1 MARPLLQLLLLLAI
15 VAVAAAL
22 TPSRRHSDRGPWSW
36 RRRCKALLL
45 MGQAPVVRPRKR
57 HEALPLHRLRK
68 LFLPRARHLRRKH
81 QKQPLP
87 VDGTAAATTGNSVTA
102 GGDLCQAML
111 RRPWNKSRR
120 RRLLGSTRRR
130 QHQMDA
136 ADDHQADA
144 GMGSGSA
151 HHGDQ
156 SSPCSRTTCRFGAEC
171 HSDHGQ
177 AYCRCRL
184 SCADQLFAPVCG
196 SDGFT
201 YSSECRLRMTACIRQ
216 KRITVSR
223 HGSCGV
229 LDPCK
234 EKSCEWG
241 AECRPTLDGRGAD
254 CVCPDKCV
262 SYGDARGSR
271 PVCGSDGR
279 DYPNSCELRR
289 AACNAMRDVEQR
301 FTGPCDPCRGVQ
313 CPASQVCQ
321 LDEQRNPICRCNGAC
336 PGDLRPVCGS
346 DGRTYPN
353 ECLLRVEACRSRRPL
368 RLVYAGAC
376 SQGLNPCG
384 ALQCPFECSIDRFG
398 KASCTCPPPC
408 EQVLR
413 PVCGSDGKSYD
424 SACHLRREACLA
436 SDPELRVSYA
446 GPCDAAAPCH
456 GFRCPPGA
464 FCVPGSGSGA
474 ERPSC
479 HCPPCSE
486 EFEPVCGSDGISY
499 PNECKLRRET
509 CQRSTA
515 AAAGQGGSSSLPPVA
530 VAHPGL
536 CSDPCDG
543 RQCPFYGVCEGAR
556 CGCPPPC
563 PSPVDDPVCGS
574 DGLTYANECEL
585 RRASCRHQRAIAVA
599 SRGACDLCRGVR
611 CELGARCESGV
622 CVCPRDCPEGLEPV
636 CDARGQPYAN
646 ECQLRRASC
655 QQGRDLGPAR
665 PCAGVG
671 LDQDPDGGSGDGC
684 ACRFGALCGASG
696 DCRCDIH
703 CDQPSPGSARVC
715 ASDGFWYPSNCHVQ
729 QEACRRQKDIRP
741 AGAQDCQHGGTSGRK
756 GPKTCAQS
764 VFGCCSDGLTPALGV
779 NQAGCPSVC
788 NCNRLGSLAATCDAL
803 SSQCTCKPGVG
814 GLRCDR
820 CLPGYWGLH
829 RIADGVNGCS
839 PCQCSP
845 LGSVRDDC
853 EQMTGRCV
861 CKHGVQ
867 GMKCTE
873 CTDPGAHLGN
883 QGCSSSSSA
892 GSGSE
897 TSGGSAAAPPSSCEQ
912 CTGGPEE
919 GGPVC
924 GSDGNTYASACQLRQ
939 FVCRVQGN
947 LTLRAAGPCDDQ
959 EGPSPTVGPVRRS
972 TAHRGDSSLDSDFQG
987 WLEGPGGAES
997 SAGFPPLSTR
1007 PTAATDEPQGGRP
1020 SAGEAEEDDIRGDEE
1035 RGPPESPA
1043 RPLRV
1048 PQFSGRSFL
1057 ELHRL
1062 QAYTGLSLELELKA
1076 DDPDG
1081 LLLYNGQTASGAG
1094 DFVSLAL
1101 RDGHLEFRYNLGSG
1115 PVLLRAPKPLTMG
1128 RFHRVVAKRYLKD
1141 GFLTLDGEADIR
1153 GRSGGLLQS
1162 LDLAENLFVG
1172 WLPGPRGLG
1181 PPPGVLDNVGGV
1193 ERGFRGCLRRLRL
1206 GKRDV
1211 RLSGVGASRDV
1222 LRAVRLRECGP
1233 PCGPCLNGATCLDY
1247 GPGNYSCLCAP
1258 GFQGS
1263 QCERPRRR
1271 ACDPDPCGSGASCL
1285 VRGTGAGGAFSCRCP
1300 AGRSGRLCEGR
1311 ATVPDFS
1318 GDGYLELPRLHNVGQ
1333 AFSLELWFLT
1343 RAPQGLLLYN
1353 GGGTSGRGDFLAL
1366 RLEAG
1371 RVQFRYDLGSGAANV
1386 SSPNE
1391 VTLNAWHVV
1400 RVTRTRREGSL
1411 QLDNG
1416 PTVHG
1421 ESSGPLSELNL
1432 EQPLFL
1438 GGLPPEA
1445 SMSAD
1450 AGPRSPG
1457 LDGAL
1462 QRLVLNGDAWT
1473 DLVARAGASE
1483 RVSEHRGPP
1492 CGGAGGGPCL
1502 NGGICLPQLARHS
1515 CLCPARFGGP
1525 LCELAFDEAQR
1536 KPVSFKGTSFLHFR
1550 HGSREPGEEEE
1561 PLGGAPENEV
1571 EVRFRSREPRG
1582 LILWTG
1588 GRGDHMALAL
1598 DQGRLLV
1605 SFDLGARR
1613 QELWSESR
1621 LDDGRWHSARLQRQG
1636 RLATLAV
1643 DGAKPLSATAAP
1655 GATQLNTDGLLWLGG
1670 CPKLPPGLPAAL
1682 YLGFVGCI
1690 HEATVDGR
1698 ELALAGPA
1706 CADDDEQ
1713 LPAS

>member
-1 MARPLLQLLLLLAI
+1 MSRPPLLLLLFVS
-15 VAVAAAL
+15 VAVAAA
-22 TPSRRHSDRGPWSW
+22 SDGDRGPWSW

-45 MGQAPVVRPRKR
+45 LGGPPRQHRRR
-57 HEALPLHRLRK
+57 HEPLAVHRLRK
-68 LFLPRARHLRRKH
+68 AFLRARIQQRRRK
-81 QKQPLP
+81 PAT
-87 VDGTAAATTGNSVTA
+87 GAAADEGNSVA
-102 GGDLCQAML
+102 DLCQALL

-120 RRLLGSTRRR
+120 RRLLGRRR
-130 QHQMDA
+130 RLDVS
-136 ADDHQADA
+136 DEHQANS
-144 GMGSGSA
+144 GIVSGSPENG
-151 HHGDQ
+151 GDD
-156 SSPCSRTTCRFGAEC
+156 SCLRTTCRFGAEC
-171 HSDHGQ
+171 HSDRGQ

-216 KRITVSR
+216 KRIVVA
-223 HGSCGV
+223 HQGS
-229 LDPCK
+229 
-234 EKSCEWG
+234 
-241 AECRPTLDGRGAD
+241 
-254 CVCPDKCV
+254 
-262 SYGDARGSR
+262 
-271 PVCGSDGR
+271 
-279 DYPNSCELRR
+279 
-289 AACNAMRDVEQR
+289 
-301 FTGPCDPCRGVQ
+301 CDPCRGVQ

-384 ALQCPFECSIDRFG
+384 DLQCQFECSIDRFG

-413 PVCGSDGKSYD
+413 PVCGSDGKTYD

-436 SDPELRVSYA
+436 GDAELRISYA

-464 FCVPGSGSGA
+464 FCSHDGQ
-474 ERPSC
+474 PSC

-486 EFEPVCGSDGISY
+486 EFEPVCGSDGNSY

-515 AAAGQGGSSSLPPVA
+515 SGGSALPPVA
-530 VAHPGL
+530 VAHLGL

-543 RQCPFYGVCEGAR
+543 RQCPFYGVCEGGAH

-574 DGLTYANECEL
+574 DGVTYANECEL
-585 RRASCRHQRAIAVA
+585 RRASCRHQRALAVA
-599 SRGACDLCRGVR
+599 SRGACDLCRGVG

-636 CDARGQPYAN
+636 CDSRGQPYAN

-655 QQGRDLGPAR
+655 QQGRDLGPPR
-665 PCAGVG
+665 PCAAI
-671 LDQDPDGGSGDGC
+671 DQDPDGGSGDGC
-684 ACRFGALCGASG
+684 ICRYGAVCAPNGN
-696 DCRCDIH
+696 CQCDIH
-703 CDQPSPGSARVC
+703 CDAVSPGAARVC
-715 ASDGFWYPSNCHVQ
+715 ATDGFWYPSTCHVQ
-729 QEACRRQKDIRP
+729 QEACRRQKDIRLAEGP
-741 AGAQDCQHGGTSGRK
+741 ESCAGAKK

-764 VFGCCSDGLTPALGV
+764 AFGCCSDGVTPALGV
-779 NQAGCPSVC
+779 HQAGCPSVC

-803 SSQCTCKPGVG
+803 SSQCACKPGVG
-814 GLRCDR
+814 GQRCDR

-873 CTDPGAHLGN
+873 CANSEAQLGS
-883 QGCSSSSSA
+883 QGCASSSHPS
-892 GSGSE
+892 
-897 TSGGSAAAPPSSCEQ
+897 SSCEQ
-912 CTGGPEE
+912 CTGGAEE

-939 FVCRVQGN
+939 FVCRLQRN
-947 LTLRAAGPCDDQ
+947 LTVRSSGPC
-959 EGPSPTVGPVRRS
+959 EEAPSPTAGPVRRS
-972 TAHRGDSSLDSDFQG
+972 TAHREAGLEFPGWFETGLDP
-987 WLEGPGGAES
+987 L
-997 SAGFPPLSTR
+997 FPPLSTR
-1007 PTAATDEPQGGRP
+1007 PTAATDEPQEGRP
-1020 SAGEAEEDDIRGDEE
+1020 PLDEEDDIRGDEE
-1035 RGPPESPA
+1035 RAPLETPSQ
-1043 RPLRV
+1043 PLRV

-1076 DDPDG
+1076 DAPDG
-1081 LLLYNGQTASGAG
+1081 LLLYNGQTTSGAG

-1115 PVLLRAPKPLTMG
+1115 PVLLRAPKPLTIG

-1153 GRSGGLLQS
+1153 GRSGGLLES

-1211 RLSGVGASRDV
+1211 RLSGASRDV
-1222 LRAVRLRECGP
+1222 LRAVRLKECGP
-1233 PCGPCLNGATCLDY
+1233 PCGPCLNGATCLDH
-1247 GPGNYSCLCAP
+1247 GPGNYSCLCPP
-1258 GFQGS
+1258 GFQGG

-1271 ACDPDPCGSGASCL
+1271 ACEPDPCGLGASCL
-1285 VRGTGAGGAFSCRCP
+1285 VRGSAFSCRCP

-1311 ATVPDFS
+1311 AAVPDFAT
-1318 GDGYLELPRLHNVGQ
+1318 DGYLELPRLHNVGQ

-1353 GGGTSGRGDFLAL
+1353 GGGSSGRGDFLAL

-1386 SSPNE
+1386 SGSVLLASPNE
-1391 VTLNAWHVV
+1391 VTLNQWHVV

-1411 QLDNG
+1411 QLDDG

-1445 SMSAD
+1445 VMSAD

-1462 QRLVLNGDAWT
+1462 QRLVLNGDAWA
-1473 DLVARAGASE
+1473 DLVARALASE

-1492 CGGAGGGPCL
+1492 CMGGGPAGPCL
-1502 NGGICLPQLARHS
+1502 NGGICLPQLAAHS
-1515 CLCPARFGGP
+1515 CLCPARFGGA

-1536 KPVSFKGTSFLHFR
+1536 RPVEFRGTSFLHFR
-1550 HGSREPGEEEE
+1550 HGSREPGVDEE

-1571 EVRFRSREPRG
+1571 EIRFRSREPRG
-1582 LILWTG
+1582 LLLWTG

-1605 SFDLGARR
+1605 SYDLGARR

-1621 LDDGRWHSARLQRQG
+1621 IDDGHWHTARLQRQG
-1636 RLATLAV
+1636 RLATLVV
-1643 DGAKPLSATAAP
+1643 DGSKPLSSNAAP

-1698 ELALAGPA
+1698 ELALAGPQ
-1706 CADDDEQ
+1706 CADND
-1713 LPAS
+1713 PIT

>member
-1 MARPLLQLLLLLAI
+1 MSRPLFLLLFAL
-15 VAVAAAL
+15 VVVAASSEL
-22 TPSRRHSDRGPWSW
+22 RQHSDRGPWSW

-45 MGQAPVVRPRKR
+45 LGHQQPRHHRRR
-57 HEALPLHRLRK
+57 HEPLAVHRLRK
-68 LFLPRARHLRRKH
+68 AFLRARTQQRRRN
-81 QKQPLP
+81 PSA
-87 VDGTAAATTGNSVTA
+87 GAADEGNAVA
-102 GGDLCQAML
+102 AGDLCQAL
-111 RRPWNKSRR
+111 QRRPWNRSRRKRLLGRR
-120 RRLLGSTRRR
+120 RRLDVTDEHEANSGISPGSPE
-130 QHQMDA
+130 HGG
-136 ADDHQADA
+136 DD
-144 GMGSGSA
+144 S
-151 HHGDQ
+151 
-156 SSPCSRTTCRFGAEC
+156 CSRTTCRFGAEC
-171 HSDHGQ
+171 HSDRGQ

-216 KRITVSR
+216 KRIVVA
-223 HGSCGV
+223 HQGSCDV
-229 LDPCK
+229 ADPCLDK
-234 EKSCEWG
+234 RCEWG

-289 AACNAMRDVEQR
+289 AACNAMRDVQHR

-353 ECLLRVEACRSRRPL
+353 ECLLRVEACRSRRSL

-384 ALQCPFECSIDRFG
+384 DLQCPFECSIDRFG

-413 PVCGSDGKSYD
+413 PVCGSDDKTYD

-436 SDPELRVSYA
+436 GDAELRVSYA

-464 FCVPGSGSGA
+464 FCAPDGSGQ
-474 ERPSC
+474 PSC
-479 HCPPCSE
+479 RCPPCSE

-515 AAAGQGGSSSLPPVA
+515 PGGSALPPVA

-543 RQCPFYGVCEGAR
+543 RQCPFYGVCEGGAR

-563 PSPVDDPVCGS
+563 PSPVDDAVCGS

-599 SRGACDLCRGVR
+599 SRGACDVCRGVR

-636 CDARGQPYAN
+636 CDTRGQPYAN

-655 QQGRDLGPAR
+655 QQGRDLGPPR
-665 PCAGVG
+665 PCAGAG

-684 ACRFGALCGASG
+684 SCRFGALCAPGG
-696 DCRCDIH
+696 DCQCDIH
-703 CDQPSPGSARVC
+703 CDTVGHGAVRVC
-715 ASDGFWYPSNCHVQ
+715 ATDGFWYPSRCHVQ
-729 QEACRRQKDIRP
+729 QEACRRQKDVRP
-741 AGAQDCQHGGTSGRK
+741 ADGPESCAGGKK

-764 VFGCCSDGLTPALGV
+764 AFGCCSDGVTPAMGV
-779 NQAGCPSVC
+779 HQAGCPSVC

-803 SSQCTCKPGVG
+803 SSQCACKPGVG
-814 GLRCDR
+814 GQRCDR
-820 CLPGYWGLH
+820 CLAGYWGLH

-873 CTDPGAHLGN
+873 CTDPRALLGSH
-883 QGCSSSSSA
+883 GCASA
-892 GSGSE
+892 
-897 TSGGSAAAPPSSCEQ
+897 SAPSPPSTCEQ

-939 FVCRVQGN
+939 FVCRLQRN
-947 LTLRAAGPCDDQ
+947 LTVRSPGPC
-959 EGPSPTVGPVRRS
+959 EEAPASPTAGPVRRS
-972 TAHRGDSSLDSDFQG
+972 TVHRDAGVDSEFQG
-987 WLEGPGGAES
+987 WFQGSPGGDPLG
-997 SAGFPPLSTR
+997 GFPPLSTR
-1007 PTAATDEPQGGRP
+1007 PTAATDEPQEGRP
-1020 SAGEAEEDDIRGDEE
+1020 PVAGTEEEEEDIRGDEE
-1035 RGPPESPA
+1035 RAPPESPPLQ
-1043 RPLRV
+1043 PLRV

-1076 DDPDG
+1076 DAPDG
-1081 LLLYNGQTASGAG
+1081 LLLYNGQTTSGAG

-1181 PPPGVLDNVGGV
+1181 PPAGVLDNVGGV

-1211 RLSGVGASRDV
+1211 RLSGASRDV

-1233 PCGPCLNGATCLDY
+1233 PCGPCLNGATCLDQA
-1247 GPGNYSCLCAP
+1247 PGNHSCLCAP
-1258 GFQGS
+1258 GFQGA

-1271 ACDPDPCGSGASCL
+1271 ACEPDPCGVGASCL
-1285 VRGTGAGGAFSCRCP
+1285 ARGSAFSCRCP
-1300 AGRSGRLCEGR
+1300 AGRTGRLCEGR
-1311 ATVPDFS
+1311 AAVPDFA

-1353 GGGTSGRGDFLAL
+1353 GGGSSGRGDFLAL

-1391 VTLNAWHVV
+1391 VTLNQWHVV

-1411 QLDNG
+1411 QLDDG

-1445 SMSAD
+1445 AMSVD

-1462 QRLVLNGDAWT
+1462 QRLVLNGDAWA
-1473 DLVARAGASE
+1473 DLVARAAASE

-1492 CGGAGGGPCL
+1492 CMGGGAAGPCL
-1502 NGGICLPQLARHS
+1502 NGGICLPQLAAHS
-1515 CLCPARFGGP
+1515 CLCPAHFGGA

-1536 KPVSFKGTSFLHFR
+1536 RPVAFRGTSFLHFR
-1550 HGSREPGEEEE
+1550 HGSREPGVDEE

-1571 EVRFRSREPRG
+1571 EIRFRSREPRG
-1582 LILWTG
+1582 LLLWTG

-1598 DQGRLLV
+1598 DQGRLVV
-1605 SFDLGARR
+1605 SYDLGARR
-1613 QELWSESR
+1613 QELWSGSR
-1621 LDDGRWHSARLQRQG
+1621 LDDGRWHTARLQRQG
-1636 RLATLAV
+1636 RLATLVV
-1643 DGAKPLSATAAP
+1643 DGAKPLSSTAAP

-1698 ELALAGPA
+1698 QLALAGPP
-1706 CADDDEQ
+1706 CSDT
-1713 LPAS
+1713 

>member
-1 MARPLLQLLLLLAI
+1 MIVQLAFSLAVPSVPPL
-15 VAVAAAL
+15 
-22 TPSRRHSDRGPWSW
+22 
-36 RRRCKALLL
+36 
-45 MGQAPVVRPRKR
+45 
-57 HEALPLHRLRK
+57 
-68 LFLPRARHLRRKH
+68 
-81 QKQPLP
+81 
-87 VDGTAAATTGNSVTA
+87 
-102 GGDLCQAML
+102 
-111 RRPWNKSRR
+111 
-120 RRLLGSTRRR
+120 
-130 QHQMDA
+130 
-136 ADDHQADA
+136 
-144 GMGSGSA
+144 
-151 HHGDQ
+151 
-156 SSPCSRTTCRFGAEC
+156 
-171 HSDHGQ
+171 
-177 AYCRCRL
+177 
-184 SCADQLFAPVCG
+184 
-196 SDGFT
+196 
-201 YSSECRLRMTACIRQ
+201 
-216 KRITVSR
+216 
-223 HGSCGV
+223 
-229 LDPCK
+229 
-234 EKSCEWG
+234 
-241 AECRPTLDGRGAD
+241 
-254 CVCPDKCV
+254 
-262 SYGDARGSR
+262 
-271 PVCGSDGR
+271 
-279 DYPNSCELRR
+279 
-289 AACNAMRDVEQR
+289 
-301 FTGPCDPCRGVQ
+301 
-313 CPASQVCQ
+313 
-321 LDEQRNPICRCNGAC
+321 
-336 PGDLRPVCGS
+336 
-346 DGRTYPN
+346 
-353 ECLLRVEACRSRRPL
+353 
-368 RLVYAGAC
+368 
-376 SQGLNPCG
+376 
-384 ALQCPFECSIDRFG
+384 
-398 KASCTCPPPC
+398 
-408 EQVLR
+408 
-413 PVCGSDGKSYD
+413 
-424 SACHLRREACLA
+424 
-436 SDPELRVSYA
+436 
-446 GPCDAAAPCH
+446 
-456 GFRCPPGA
+456 
-464 FCVPGSGSGA
+464 
-474 ERPSC
+474 
-479 HCPPCSE
+479 
-486 EFEPVCGSDGISY
+486 
-499 PNECKLRRET
+499 
-509 CQRSTA
+509 
-515 AAAGQGGSSSLPPVA
+515 
-530 VAHPGL
+530 
-536 CSDPCDG
+536 
-543 RQCPFYGVCEGAR
+543 
-556 CGCPPPC
+556 
-563 PSPVDDPVCGS
+563 
-574 DGLTYANECEL
+574 
-585 RRASCRHQRAIAVA
+585 
-599 SRGACDLCRGVR
+599 
-611 CELGARCESGV
+611 
-622 CVCPRDCPEGLEPV
+622 
-636 CDARGQPYAN
+636 
-646 ECQLRRASC
+646 
-655 QQGRDLGPAR
+655 
-665 PCAGVG
+665 
-671 LDQDPDGGSGDGC
+671 
-684 ACRFGALCGASG
+684 
-696 DCRCDIH
+696 
-703 CDQPSPGSARVC
+703 QPSPGSARVC

-741 AGAQDCQHGGTSGRK
+741 ADAQDCQHGGTSGRK

-839 PCQCSP
+839 ICQCSP

-892 GSGSE
+892 GGGSE
-897 TSGGSAAAPPSSCEQ
+897 TSGGSAAAAPSSCEQ

-972 TAHRGDSSLDSDFQG
+972 TAHRGDSSLDFRTSRAGSRDP
-987 WLEGPGGAES
+987 EERNPRRA
-997 SAGFPPLSTR
+997 SAAQHQTHGSHRRYNLSIVNLYEITSHVLAVLRMRSYVFLSTAPIIGPLAL
-1007 PTAATDEPQGGRP
+1007 PTDKMAAPKTQEIETSILGSLLAHSPVIYCGIYSDRSIDRKNNKFMTCGGTGGRP

-1550 HGSREPGEEEE
+1550 HGSS
-1561 PLGGAPENEV
+1561 GAPENEV

>member
-1 MARPLLQLLLLLAI
+1 MSRPPLLLLLFVS
-15 VAVAAAL
+15 VAVAAA
-22 TPSRRHSDRGPWSW
+22 SDGDRGPWSW

-45 MGQAPVVRPRKR
+45 LGGPPRQHRRR
-57 HEALPLHRLRK
+57 HEPLAVHRLRK
-68 LFLPRARHLRRKH
+68 AFLRARIQQRRRK
-81 QKQPLP
+81 PAT
-87 VDGTAAATTGNSVTA
+87 GAAADEGNSVA
-102 GGDLCQAML
+102 DLCQALL

-120 RRLLGSTRRR
+120 RRLLGRRR
-130 QHQMDA
+130 RLDVS
-136 ADDHQADA
+136 DEHQANS
-144 GMGSGSA
+144 GIVSGSPENG
-151 HHGDQ
+151 GDD
-156 SSPCSRTTCRFGAEC
+156 SCLRTTCRFGAEC
-171 HSDHGQ
+171 HSDRGQ

-216 KRITVSR
+216 KRIVVA
-223 HGSCGV
+223 HQGSCDV
-229 LDPCK
+229 ADPCL
-234 EKSCEWG
+234 EKRCEWG

-289 AACNAMRDVEQR
+289 AACNAMRDVQHR

-384 ALQCPFECSIDRFG
+384 DLQCQFECSIDRFG

-413 PVCGSDGKSYD
+413 PVCGSDGKTYD

-436 SDPELRVSYA
+436 GDAELRISYA

-464 FCVPGSGSGA
+464 FCSHDGQ
-474 ERPSC
+474 PSC

-486 EFEPVCGSDGISY
+486 EFEPVCGSDGNSY

-515 AAAGQGGSSSLPPVA
+515 SGGSALPPVA
-530 VAHPGL
+530 VAHLGL

-543 RQCPFYGVCEGAR
+543 RQCPFYGVCEGGAH

-574 DGLTYANECEL
+574 DGVTYANECEL
-585 RRASCRHQRAIAVA
+585 RRASCRHQRALAVA
-599 SRGACDLCRGVR
+599 SRGACDLCRGVG

-636 CDARGQPYAN
+636 CDSRGQPYAN

-655 QQGRDLGPAR
+655 QQGRDLGPPR
-665 PCAGVG
+665 PCAAI
-671 LDQDPDGGSGDGC
+671 DQDPDGGSGDGC
-684 ACRFGALCGASG
+684 ICRYGAVCAPNGN
-696 DCRCDIH
+696 CQCDIH
-703 CDQPSPGSARVC
+703 CDAVSPGAARVC
-715 ASDGFWYPSNCHVQ
+715 ATDGFWYPSTCHVQ
-729 QEACRRQKDIRP
+729 QEACRRQKDIRLAEGP
-741 AGAQDCQHGGTSGRK
+741 ESCAGAKK

-764 VFGCCSDGLTPALGV
+764 AFGCCSDGVTPALGV
-779 NQAGCPSVC
+779 HQAGCPSVC

-803 SSQCTCKPGVG
+803 SSQCACKPGVG
-814 GLRCDR
+814 GQRCDR

-873 CTDPGAHLGN
+873 CANSEAQLGS
-883 QGCSSSSSA
+883 QGCASSSHPS
-892 GSGSE
+892 
-897 TSGGSAAAPPSSCEQ
+897 SSCEQ
-912 CTGGPEE
+912 CTGGAEE

-939 FVCRVQGN
+939 FVCRLQRN
-947 LTLRAAGPCDDQ
+947 LTVRSSGPC
-959 EGPSPTVGPVRRS
+959 EEAPSPTAGPVRRS
-972 TAHRGDSSLDSDFQG
+972 TAHREAGLEFPGWFETGLDP
-987 WLEGPGGAES
+987 L
-997 SAGFPPLSTR
+997 FPPLSTR
-1007 PTAATDEPQGGRP
+1007 PTAATDEPQEGRP
-1020 SAGEAEEDDIRGDEE
+1020 PLDEEDDIRGDEE
-1035 RGPPESPA
+1035 RAPLETPSQ
-1043 RPLRV
+1043 PLRV

-1076 DDPDG
+1076 DAPDG
-1081 LLLYNGQTASGAG
+1081 LLLYNGQTTSGAG

-1115 PVLLRAPKPLTMG
+1115 PVLLRAPKPLTIG

-1153 GRSGGLLQS
+1153 GRSGGLLES

-1211 RLSGVGASRDV
+1211 RLSGASRDV
-1222 LRAVRLRECGP
+1222 LRAVRLKECGP
-1233 PCGPCLNGATCLDY
+1233 PCGPCLNGATCLDH
-1247 GPGNYSCLCAP
+1247 GPGNYSCLCPP
-1258 GFQGS
+1258 GFQGG

-1271 ACDPDPCGSGASCL
+1271 ACEPDPCGLGASCL
-1285 VRGTGAGGAFSCRCP
+1285 VRGSAFSCRCP

-1311 ATVPDFS
+1311 AAVPDFAT
-1318 GDGYLELPRLHNVGQ
+1318 DGYLELPRLHNVGQ

-1353 GGGTSGRGDFLAL
+1353 GGGSSGRGDFLAL

-1391 VTLNAWHVV
+1391 VTLNQWHVV

-1411 QLDNG
+1411 QLDDG

-1445 SMSAD
+1445 VMSAD

-1462 QRLVLNGDAWT
+1462 QRLVLNGDAWA
-1473 DLVARAGASE
+1473 DLVARALASE

-1492 CGGAGGGPCL
+1492 CMGGGPAGPCL
-1502 NGGICLPQLARHS
+1502 NGGICLPQLAAHS
-1515 CLCPARFGGP
+1515 CLCPARFGGA

-1536 KPVSFKGTSFLHFR
+1536 RPVEFRGTSFLHFR
-1550 HGSREPGEEEE
+1550 HGSREPGVDEE

-1571 EVRFRSREPRG
+1571 EIRFRSREPRG
-1582 LILWTG
+1582 LLLWTG

-1605 SFDLGARR
+1605 SYDLGARR

-1621 LDDGRWHSARLQRQG
+1621 IDDGHWHTARLQRQG
-1636 RLATLAV
+1636 RLATLVV
-1643 DGAKPLSATAAP
+1643 DGSKPLSSNAAP

-1698 ELALAGPA
+1698 ELALAGPQ
-1706 CADDDEQ
+1706 CADND
-1713 LPAS
+1713 PIT